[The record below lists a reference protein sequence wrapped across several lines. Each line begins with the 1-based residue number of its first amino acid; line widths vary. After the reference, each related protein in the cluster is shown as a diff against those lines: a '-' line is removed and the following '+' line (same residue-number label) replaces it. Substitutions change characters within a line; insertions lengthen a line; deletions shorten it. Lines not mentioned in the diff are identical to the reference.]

1 MRADGGAGEFCGAPS
16 LLPQLLRFRID
27 CLSDD
32 VSIHLAQEPAMKL
45 LKDQDA
51 TLEPL
56 KGKTV
61 AVLGY
66 GNLGRAQALNL
77 RDSGVQVIVGN
88 RDDAYRQQAI
98 ADGFQPRSIREAAEA
113 GDFLLILT
121 TDESQPVIWNEHIAP
136 GVRAGKTLVW
146 ASGYNVG
153 YGLVPLSADV
163 DVVMVAPRMT
173 GNMVRQLY
181 LQGKGAIA
189 QFAVHQDAS
198 GHARERVLALCKGIG
213 LTRGGVFESSFR
225 EEAELDLFAEQVIWA
240 GLTAWFVE
248 CFDIGVAHGF
258 SPELMVMELYA
269 SGEASE
275 ILGAMGRNGFFK
287 QMSHHSTTS
296 QYGTLSRGPKF
307 ITEEMRQR
315 AREILRRDIKGGAFV
330 REWSQEQAAGSPTLE
345 ALRRQA
351 LAHPMSLAEDGV
363 IRAVQSAQGDLPI
376 VGDEVTSL

>member
-1 MRADGGAGEFCGAPS
+1 
-16 LLPQLLRFRID
+16 
-27 CLSDD
+27 
-32 VSIHLAQEPAMKL
+32 MKF
-45 LKDQDA
+45 LKDSDA
-51 TLEPL
+51 SQEPL

-66 GNLGRAQALNL
+66 GNQGRAQGLNL
-77 RDSGVQVIVGN
+77 RDSGVRVIVGN
-88 RDDAYRQQAI
+88 RDDAYRQKAV
-98 ADGFQPRSIREAAEA
+98 ADGFQPLSIRQAAEA

-121 TDESQPVIWNEHIAP
+121 TDESQPAIWSEHIAP

-153 YGLVPLSADV
+153 YGLIPLPADV
-163 DVVMVAPRMT
+163 DAVMVAPRMT
-173 GNMVRQLY
+173 GDMVRRLY
-181 LQGKGAIA
+181 EQGKGAIA

-198 GHARERVLALCKGIG
+198 GRARERVLALCKGMG

-258 SPELMVMELYA
+258 SPELMVTELYA

-275 ILGAMGRNGFFK
+275 ILGAMARNGFFK

-315 AREILRRDIKGGAFV
+315 AREFLRRDIKEGAFV
-330 REWSQEQAAGSPTLE
+330 KEWTQEQAAGSGKLE

-351 LAHPMSLAEDGV
+351 LEHPMSLAEDNV
-363 IRAVQSAQGDLPI
+363 IRAIQSAHAPQAG
-376 VGDEVTSL
+376 G

>member
-1 MRADGGAGEFCGAPS
+1 MSILIAVGPAGNR
-16 LLPQLLRFRID
+16 LLLRT
-27 CLSDD
+27 
-32 VSIHLAQEPAMKL
+32 AMKL
-45 LKDQDA
+45 FKDQDA
-51 TLEPL
+51 SIEPL

-66 GNLGRAQALNL
+66 GNQGRAQGLNL
-77 RDSGVQVIVGN
+77 RDSGVKVIVGN
-88 RDDAYRQQAI
+88 RDDSYLQQAV
-98 ADGFQPRSIREAAEA
+98 ADGFRPMPIREAAEA
-113 GDFLLILT
+113 GDFLLVLT
-121 TDESQPVIWNEHIAP
+121 TDESQPSIWNEQIAP
-136 GVRAGKTLVW
+136 GLRQGKTLVW

-153 YGLVPLSADV
+153 FGLIQLPANV
-163 DVVMVAPRMT
+163 DAVMVAPRMT
-173 GNMVRQLY
+173 GNMVRKLY
-181 LQGKGAIA
+181 EMGKGAIA

-198 GHARERVLALCKGIG
+198 GQARERVLGLCKGIG

-248 CFDIGVAHGF
+248 CFDIGVAQGF

-275 ILGAMGRNGFFK
+275 ILGAMARNGFFK

-315 AREILRRDIKGGAFV
+315 AREILRKDIKGGAFV
-330 REWSQEQAAGSPTLE
+330 REWTQEQAAGSARLHE
-345 ALRRQA
+345 LRLKA
-351 LAHPMSLAEDGV
+351 LAHPMSVAEDHV
-363 IRAVQSAQGDLPI
+363 IRAIQAAHAAA
-376 VGDEVTSL
+376 